1 MEIAEES
8 VQTQIDTGASY
19 HVLPDTF
26 VPPGRVI
33 T

>member
-19 HVLPDTF
+19 RVLPDTF
-26 VPPGRVI
+26 VPPGRMI